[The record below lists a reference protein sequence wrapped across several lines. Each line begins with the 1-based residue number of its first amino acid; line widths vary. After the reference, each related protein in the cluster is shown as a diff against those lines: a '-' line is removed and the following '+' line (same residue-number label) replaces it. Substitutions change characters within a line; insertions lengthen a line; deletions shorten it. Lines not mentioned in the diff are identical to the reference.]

1 MASSPNERSESVSSR
16 KPLLAVLNGE
26 KVGPPPVWM
35 MRQAGRYLPEY
46 RQLRSDKG
54 SFLDLVY
61 DSDAAAAVTLQP
73 LRRFPQLD
81 AAILFSDILI
91 VPFAVGQNLTFVA
104 GEGPRL
110 TPPLMTAAL
119 EDLTPF
125 LARLEPIYDT
135 VRKVKASLDPS
146 TTLIGFAGAPWT
158 VATYMVAGQGSRD
171 QSETR
176 RLAYG
181 DPSRFQ
187 AIVGR
192 IEEIMLGYLSGQ
204 IEAGAEAVQLFDS
217 WAGSLAPAEFER
229 WVIAPTARI
238 VAAVR
243 ERHPHVKIIGF
254 PKGAGGKLAAYA
266 RETGVDGI
274 GLDETVDPVWAE
286 KELPAGLP
294 VQGNLDPLALLSG
307 GKGLNAAVKRVLDA
321 FAGRPHI
328 FNLGH
333 GILQDTPIAHV
344 EQMLAEVKKTA

>member
-1 MASSPNERSESVSSR
+1 VASSPNERSEAVSVH

-61 DSDAAAAVTLQP
+61 DSEAATEVTVQP

-91 VPFAVGQNLTFVA
+91 VPFAIGQHLTFVA

-110 TPPLMTAAL
+110 TPPLASATL
-119 EDLTPF
+119 DDLTPF
-125 LARLEPIYDT
+125 LARLEPIYET
-135 VRKVKASLDPS
+135 VRKVRAALDPS

-176 RLAYG
+176 RLAYS
-181 DPSRFQ
+181 DPGLFGE
-187 AIVGR
+187 IVER
-192 IEEIMLGYLSGQ
+192 IERVTLEYLSGQ
-204 IEAGAEAVQLFDS
+204 IEAGAEVVQLFDS

-229 WVIAPTARI
+229 WVIGPTARI
-238 VAAVR
+238 AAAVHD
-243 ERHPHVKIIGF
+243 RHPHVKFIGF

-266 RETGVDGI
+266 RDTGVDAV
-274 GLDETVDPVWAE
+274 GLDETVDPAWADR
-286 KELPAGLP
+286 ELPSGLP

-307 GKGLNAAVKRVLDA
+307 GEGLDVAVKRVLDA

-333 GILQDTPIAHV
+333 GILQETPIAHV
-344 EQMLAEVKKTA
+344 EQMLAKVKTPA